1 MRIEDMKP
9 RKKSLLS
16 MLGSGVKT
24 VKHKAKSLI
33 MWKPKSNPFN
43 DPEFYDKKWNK
54 KERGERQRK
63 TDNLSNFKLKNDSKA
78 SDWIKAKNIF
88 TGVRSDEAMI
98 KRKTGRRAL
107 GPYFYDKKSSTGW
120 YTLKSNK

>member
-1 MRIEDMKP
+1 
-9 RKKSLLS
+9 

-33 MWKPKSNPFN
+33 MWKPESNPFN
-43 DPEFYDKKWNK
+43 DPYYYDKKDK
-54 KERGERQRK
+54 KRAGERQRK
-63 TDNLSNFKLKNDSKA
+63 ADILSNFKLKNDSKA
-78 SDWIKAKNIF
+78 SNWIKAKNIN

-107 GPYFYDKKSSTGW
+107 GPYYYGKKSTSGW